1 MSTSATQASGN
12 QNEPGTAFNA
22 IHQTNDS
29 ALPSLNSYQ
38 NFIPTGSDGPSTVYT
53 EQRDWGQGLSAVGTV
68 SSSVVDDSQNATR
81 RVRGAKVEEGD
92 GEQHLTD
99 GFEHG
104 PAFQESPY
112 YFYVQKP
119 GSDGSIFTPY
129 IKPVDTSKR
138 GRAIPLQSIR
148 YNDYFLKEQVPPM
161 SWRLGIT
168 AADVATGP
176 AEQDIGR
183 LSTPQINA
191 LGLDVRH
198 EG

>member
-1 MSTSATQASGN
+1 MSATQASIN
-12 QNEPGTAFNA
+12 QGEPGTASNA

-29 ALPSLNSYQ
+29 ALASLNSYG
-38 NFIPTGSDGPSTVYT
+38 NFIPVGGDGASSVYNDNRT
-53 EQRDWGQGLSAVGTV
+53 WGQGLSAVGTV
-68 SSSVVDDSQNATR
+68 SSGVVDDSQNATR
-81 RVRGAKVEEGD
+81 RVRGAKVEDGD
-92 GEQHLTD
+92 GEKHLTD

-104 PAFQESPY
+104 GAFQESPY

-119 GSDGSIFTPY
+119 GSDGATFTPY
-129 IKPVDTSKR
+129 MKPVDTSKR

-148 YNDYFLKEQVPPM
+148 YNDYNLKEQVPPV

-191 LGLDVRH
+191 FGLDTRH
-198 EG
+198 EW